1 MFSSLNIVTSVTRV
15 KTAVIALIA
24 EAIKKYQHQEN
35 AQPGGVS
42 SEFIYTVSNE
52 K

>member
-1 MFSSLNIVTSVTRV
+1 LLSSLNIVTSVTRV
-15 KTAVIALIA
+15 NTAVIALTA
-24 EAIKKYQHQEN
+24 EAKKKYQHQEN

-42 SEFIYTVSNE
+42 SEFIYTIHSE